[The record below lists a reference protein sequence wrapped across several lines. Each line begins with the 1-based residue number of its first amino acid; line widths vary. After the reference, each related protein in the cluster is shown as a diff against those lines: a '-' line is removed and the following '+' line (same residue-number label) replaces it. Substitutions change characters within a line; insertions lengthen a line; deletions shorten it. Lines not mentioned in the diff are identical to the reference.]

1 MLRYLTAGESHGE
14 ALVAFLS
21 GMPAGL
27 KIDQTF
33 VNRELWRRQQGYGR
47 GGRMRIERDT
57 AHILSGVRHGHTIGS
72 PIAMSLANNDWQNW
86 TESLPVAEGDPAKH
100 KRVASPRPGHA
111 DLAGALKYNF
121 PEARYVLERAS
132 ARESAARVALCAI
145 AKLFLHKLGI
155 EVLSH
160 VVTTGA
166 ITLPDQVPWE
176 KIRAL
181 HGREEVLLNC
191 ADPEAEQRM
200 KEEVDKVLKTG
211 DSLGGVFEVVAHQV
225 PPGLGTYV
233 QWDERLDA
241 LLAAAVMSLQ
251 AVKAVE
257 IGAGVAAAFAPGSA
271 VHDEIGYT
279 ASSGYTAFS
288 RTRNNAGGIEGGVS
302 NGQEIRVRGYL
313 KPISTLRRPLQSVDF
328 STREPVKAAYERSD
342 VCVVPAAGVAA
353 EAMVALTLARSAL
366 EKFGGDSMIETL
378 RSRHCLRRRAAK
390 AHRRHVRVDVCRPRR
405 RPRRPANRHRPP
417 HRCHRRHLQ
426 GRSRRQTRPYQSRN
440 YSYRGPPLPERR
452 MPQHPRFSRERIS
465 PQQSHGSRPGRSWQ
479 SL

>member
-1 MLRYLTAGESHGE
+1 MLRYFTAGESHGE

-27 KIDQTF
+27 KIDQAF
-33 VNRELWRRQQGYGR
+33 LDRELWRRQQGYGR
-47 GGRMRIERDT
+47 GGRMKIERDS
-57 AHILSGVRHGHTIGS
+57 AHILSGVRQGMTIGS
-72 PIAMSLANNDWQNW
+72 PISVQLENRDWKNW
-86 TESLPVAEGDPAKH
+86 QESLPVGEGDPAKH

-132 ARESAARVALCAI
+132 ARESAARVALGAI
-145 AKLFLHKLGI
+145 AKLFLRELGI

-160 VVTTGA
+160 VVATGSVTFA
-166 ITLPDQVPWE
+166 GQVPWE
-176 KIRAL
+176 QIRDL
-181 HGREEVLLNC
+181 QDRGEVLLNC

-200 KEEVDKVLKTG
+200 KEEVDKVLRTG

-257 IGAGVAAAFAPGSA
+257 IGAGVTAAYAPGSA
-271 VHDEIGYT
+271 VHDEIGYSAT
-279 ASSGYTAFS
+279 SGFTAFS

-353 EAMVALTLARSAL
+353 EAMVALTLARCAL
-366 EKFGGDSMIETL
+366 EKFGGDSMIET
-378 RSRHCLRRRAAK
+378 
-390 AHRRHVRVDVCRPRR
+390 VR
-405 RPRRPANRHRPP
+405 NF
-417 HRCHRRHLQ
+417 Q
-426 GRSRRQTRPYQSRN
+426 GYCQQLKN
-440 YSYRGPPLPERR
+440 Y
-452 MPQHPRFSRERIS
+452 
-465 PQQSHGSRPGRSWQ
+465 
-479 SL
+479 